1 MSQLQRYE
9 FSEQGIRH
17 HSEGVEITHSWDKI
31 TYIKTTRDFLLC
43 FIGQKNAYYIP
54 VDLLSDSEIQQI
66 YSWRN
71 AGT

>member
-9 FSEQGIRH
+9 ISEQGIRN
-17 HSEGVEITHSWDKI
+17 HSEGVEITHSWDTISHIRRTK
-31 TYIKTTRDFLLC
+31 DFLLC